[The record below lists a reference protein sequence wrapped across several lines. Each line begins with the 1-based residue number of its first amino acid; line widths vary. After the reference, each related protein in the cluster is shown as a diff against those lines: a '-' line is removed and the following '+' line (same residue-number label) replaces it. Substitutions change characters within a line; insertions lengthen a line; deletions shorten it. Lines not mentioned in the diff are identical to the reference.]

1 MNAMRNALLLSV
13 DEDTE
18 EIRSLLKTLGISVV
32 DSVIQKRVTP
42 HPKTFLGSGKIDEI
56 VERASEMALDY
67 IIVNGVLRPSQHH
80 TLEMRFGK
88 QCIDRIGVILRIFA
102 EHAHTDEAKKQVTLA
117 TLRYELPFLRE
128 WIHKAKAGER
138 PGFLSGGAYATEVY
152 YEHARSHI
160 KRIEEDV
167 SSRASQRELRRS
179 RRRERGYLLVSVAG
193 YTNAGKSAL
202 LNALCDTDVEV
213 DDKLFATLSTT
224 TRRMKRS
231 GRNVLMTDTVGF
243 ISDLP
248 ASLVHAFRSTF
259 EEVFLAD
266 VVLLAV
272 DMTDSPDVIE
282 NKVEVCLHEI
292 SSQLEPRPLIFVG
305 TKSDLLEESCIA
317 DANEMLK
324 RLAGSRDVVV
334 TSIVD
339 GTGLDELIR
348 LIEMKDVRDCSIKA
362 ILPPGSE
369 GSSLISE
376 LYETT
381 DIEELEHSET
391 GTEVLI
397 MCSSEDLQ
405 RILGRIRRAEGT
417 VLRSE
422 SA

>member
-1 MNAMRNALLLSV
+1 MRNALLLSV

-18 EIRSLLKTLGISVV
+18 EIRSLLTTLGISVA
-32 DSVIQKRVTP
+32 DTVIQKRGAP
-42 HPKTFLGSGKIDEI
+42 NPKTFLGSGKIDEI
-56 VERASEMALDY
+56 VKAVSEKDFDC
-67 IIVNGVLRPSQHH
+67 IVVNGVLRPSQHH

-102 EHAHTDEAKKQVTLA
+102 EHARTDEAKRQVTLA

-160 KRIEEDV
+160 KKIEEDV
-167 SSRASQRELRRS
+167 ASRASQRELRRR
-179 RRRERGYLLVSVAG
+179 RRRERGYFLVSVAG

-202 LNALCDTDVEV
+202 LNALCDTDVHV
-213 DDKLFATLSTT
+213 GDKLFATLSTT

-266 VVLLAV
+266 MVLLAV
-272 DMTDSPDVIE
+272 DTTDSAEVIE
-282 NKVEVCLHEI
+282 KKIGVCLKEI

-305 TKSDLLEESCIA
+305 TKSDLLERGRIEETKA
-317 DANEMLK
+317 VLQ
-324 RLAGSRDVVV
+324 RLAGSDDVVL
-334 TSIVD
+334 TSSAD
-339 GTGLDELIR
+339 GTGLDELMNM
-348 LIEMKDVRDCSIKA
+348 IEQKEVRNCQIKA
-362 ILPPGSE
+362 ILPSGGE
-369 GSSLISE
+369 GNSFISE
-376 LYETT
+376 LHQMT
-381 DIEELEHSET
+381 DIEELGHSET

-397 MCSSEDLQ
+397 MCCSEDFAK
-405 RILGRIRRAEGT
+405 ILGRIRRIKGK
-417 VLRSE
+417 VLTSE
-422 SA
+422 TA